1 MASGRTW
8 RGGPGLQGFRELT
21 HFTIVTYGPFALRE
35 GVTAPRRSGVSPGS
49 AAPAGSDRTLLLE
62 CRLEQLRGPL
72 HEGRAGADQ
81 APIPPAQAA
90 APSAGANQR
99 PRVLP
104 NAVARTR

>member
-8 RGGPGLQGFRELT
+8 RGGPGLQGFREFT

-62 CRLEQLRGPL
+62 CRLEPLRRAPD
-72 HEGRAGADQ
+72 EAGAGAGQ
-81 APIPPAQAA
+81 ARLPPARGAGPQAD
-90 APSAGANQR
+90 GTHR
-99 PRVLP
+99 
-104 NAVARTR
+104 